1 MNAILV
7 KEKEHFFL
15 KMKDANGNTMIV
27 ANTFEPIIQLA
38 NFGGLSIKNCK
49 AIERGYD
56 LDELFDEE
64 VSKSKSDDYY
74 ECCHNSFVK
83 GFQKCLE
90 ILGDREFTDEDLYD
104 AFLHGKHRGSDEY
117 QNRETGSLEFH
128 EYIKKYPPQTE
139 WEVEI
144 VTEQMNIDEIR
155 EQGKGFLNAN
165 TQKPKLDAN
174 GKLIL
179 KRI

>member
-38 NFGGLSIKNCK
+38 NFGGLSINNCK

-56 LDELFDEE
+56 LDEIKRKVFDGFDGIP
-64 VSKSKSDDYY
+64 S
-74 ECCHNSFVK
+74 SFAIYAVEK
-83 GFQKCLE
+83 TINVMLE
-90 ILGDREFTDEDLYD
+90 ILGDREFTDEDLFD
-104 AFLHGKHRGSDEY
+104 AFVHGKHRGSDEY

-144 VTEQMNIDEIR
+144 VTEPMNIDEIR